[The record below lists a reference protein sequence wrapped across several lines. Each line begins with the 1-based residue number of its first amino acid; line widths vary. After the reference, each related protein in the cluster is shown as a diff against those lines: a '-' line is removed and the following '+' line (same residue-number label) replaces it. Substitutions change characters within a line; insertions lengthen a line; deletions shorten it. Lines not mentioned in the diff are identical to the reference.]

1 MNRSTVLAAA
11 LSLAFMPTAGW
22 TQQGPTPQQEL
33 ENAAR
38 LAQEAVQRMLRALQG
53 TIDNLPQY
61 APPEIMPNGDII
73 IRRLPLRRTPDA
85 TPSAPPAPGKAPGE
99 EVKT

>member
-1 MNRSTVLAAA
+1 MNKSTILAAA
-11 LSLAFMPTAGW
+11 LSVAFLPSAGW
-22 TQQGPTPQQEL
+22 AQPGPTPQQEL

-61 APPEIMPNGDII
+61 ATPEVLPNGDII
-73 IRRLPLRRTPDA
+73 IRRLPPRRMPDA
-85 TPSAPPAPGKAPGE
+85 GPGAPPAPGKAGE
-99 EVKT
+99 DVKT